1 MQEMD
6 SESMKQALGQW
17 LCLFFL

>member
-6 SESMKQALGQW
+6 SESMKQALRQW